1 MTEIKEIIA
10 QRIKK
15 ARENLKITQKQ
26 VALTLGFKT
35 ANAISEIERGNVN
48 ISAKDLFTLA
58 EYFNKPILYF
68 FGRDYKDEEI
78 TAIIESL
85 TDNEIVQLRKMA
97 DTFVKMRQL
106 PILYEDIE
114 NDNSKLHDEER
125 ELALREFAEY
135 SRTLLN
141 DQLEAMGRQ
150 MTTALK
156 ARDML
161 EEQLLIRP
169 QTDDMSQG

>member
-1 MTEIKEIIA
+1 MCKMTEIEEIIA

-26 VALTLGFKT
+26 VALALGFKT

-48 ISAKDLFTLA
+48 ISAKDIHTLA

-85 TDNEIVQLRKMA
+85 TDKEISEIRKMA
-97 DTFVKMRQL
+97 DTFVEMRQM
-106 PILYEDIE
+106 PIMLQ
-114 NDNSKLHDEER
+114 KLEHDKSNLSDEEH
-125 ELALREFAEY
+125 EQELREFIEH
-135 SRTLLN
+135 SRALLN

-150 MTTALK
+150 MTNALK
-156 ARDML
+156 ARDLL
-161 EEQLLIRP
+161 EVELKITP
-169 QTDDMSQG
+169 EK